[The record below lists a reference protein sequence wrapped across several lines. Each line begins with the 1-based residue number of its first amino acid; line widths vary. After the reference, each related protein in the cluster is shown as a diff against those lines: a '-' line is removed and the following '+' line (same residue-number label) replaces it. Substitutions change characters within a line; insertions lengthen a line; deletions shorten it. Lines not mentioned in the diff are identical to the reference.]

1 MVISDLKPQWTI
13 WKKSHQQLMDYADGK
28 KESSESQWVERRK
41 NKGEKSQQ
49 NNKNG
54 ICKSFRQ
61 TPIYSRLVFGNRI
74 HIIFWSCR
82 VP

>member
-1 MVISDLKPQWTI
+1 
-13 WKKSHQQLMDYADGK
+13 MDYADGK
-28 KESSESQWVERRK
+28 KESNESQWVERRK

-74 HIIFWSCR
+74 HIIFGLVEFHNHVLKKMNR
-82 VP
+82 Y